1 MSTQP
6 GPAGTGDVLERRLQA
21 LGIDEAAAAWRAQR
35 VRSFM
40 AAMLRGY
47 ELTPEQLGRVAPLE
61 LLAAETRCGTCAE
74 TARCRRHLAGANQDR
89 PAAFCPNT
97 ETFEDARDQLGDG
110 PRDR

>member
-6 GPAGTGDVLERRLQA
+6 DPAETGDILERRLQA

-74 TARCRRHLAGANQDR
+74 TARCRRFLAGANQDR
-89 PAAFCPNT
+89 PAEFCGNT
-97 ETFEDARDQLGDG
+97 ETFEAVRDELSG
-110 PRDR
+110 